1 MTAAAIGADAP
12 RRVISGSIRRS
23 RRWAL
28 IASYFFLILFAIFFL
43 VPPYYQLAT
52 ATKTSEQISNQDTN
66 PWLPALSAGPSGLN
80 PGGAN
85 AGKADLAVKI
95 KKDSWLPAAVQGFM
109 ANISQLMNDTD
120 FPIYFRNTAIVTV
133 CVVIITMLIAVPAAF
148 SLGRMKFWGSGVL
161 ATGVFLT
168 YLVPDSLM
176 FIPLFKVVGG
186 LGLLDSYWGLVLV
199 YPTLTVP
206 FCTWIMI
213 GYFQSIPKELDEA
226 ALIDGANHIQML
238 FKIFIPVALPGLI
251 AATIFAFTVSWAAF
265 VYPMAFI
272 YSSDQLVLTA
282 GTITSLVKA
291 DVYQWGMI
299 MTAALLAAAPPL
311 VIYAFLMDYYI
322 AGLTA
327 GATKG

>member
-1 MTAAAIGADAP
+1 MTAAATAIDAP
-12 RRVISGSIRRS
+12 RRVFAGSIKRS

-52 ATKTSEQISNQDTN
+52 ATKTSEQISNQNTN
-66 PWLPALSAGPSGLN
+66 PWLPALSSSAEGLN
-80 PGGAN
+80 PGGEN
-85 AGKADLAVKI
+85 AGKASLATKSR
-95 KKDSWLPAAVQGFM
+95 DSWMPAALQGAW
-109 ANISQLMNDTD
+109 ANVTQLMTTTD

-133 CVVIITMLIAVPAAF
+133 LVVIVTMVIAVPAAF
-148 SLGRMKFWGSGVL
+148 SLGRMKFWGSGML

-168 YLVPDSLM
+168 YLVPDSLL

-186 LGLLDSYWGLVLV
+186 LGLLNSYWGLVLV
-199 YPTLTVP
+199 YPTLSVP

-226 ALIDGANHIQML
+226 ALIDGANYLQML
-238 FKIFIPVALPGLI
+238 FKIFIPVALPGVI

-299 MTAALLAAAPPL
+299 MTAALIAAAPPL

>member
-1 MTAAAIGADAP
+1 MTAAAIGTDAP
-12 RRVISGSIRRS
+12 RRVSSGSIKRS

-28 IASYFFLILFAIFFL
+28 ITSYFFLILFSIFFL

-66 PWLPALSAGPSGLN
+66 PWLPALSAGQAGLN
-80 PGGAN
+80 SGGAN
-85 AGKADLAVKI
+85 AGKADLAKI
-95 KKDSWLPAAVQGFM
+95 KKDSWLPAAVQGII
-109 ANISQLMNDTD
+109 ANVYQLMNDTD
-120 FPIYFRNTAIVTV
+120 FPIYFRNTALVTV
-133 CVVIITMLIAVPAAF
+133 CVVVITMLIAVPAAF
-148 SLGRMKFWGSGVL
+148 SLGRMRFWGSGIL

-168 YLVPDSLM
+168 YLVPDSLL
-176 FIPLFKVVGG
+176 FIPLFQIVRS
-186 LGLLDSYWGLVLV
+186 LGLLNSYWSMVLV

-226 ALIDGANHIQML
+226 ALLDGAGHMQML
-238 FKIFIPVALPGLI
+238 LKIFIPVALPGII

-265 VYPMAFI
+265 VYPIAFLF
-272 YSSDQLVLTA
+272 SADQQVLTV
-282 GTITSLVKA
+282 GTVTSLIKA
-291 DVYQWGMI
+291 DVYKWGML
-299 MTAALLAAAPPL
+299 MAGALVAAAPPL

>member
-12 RRVISGSIRRS
+12 RRVVGGSIRRS

-28 IASYFFLILFAIFFL
+28 ITSYFFLILFGIFFL

-66 PWLPALSAGPSGLN
+66 PWLPAMSAGQEGLN

-85 AGKADLAVKI
+85 AGKANLAKI

-133 CVVIITMLIAVPAAF
+133 CVVIITMVIAVPAAF

-168 YLVPDSLM
+168 YLVPDSLL

-238 FKIFIPVALPGLI
+238 FRIFIPVALPGLI

>member
-1 MTAAAIGADAP
+1 MSAVAVAESPSRIHS
-12 RRVISGSIRRS
+12 RSSIQRS

-28 IASYFFLILFAIFFL
+28 ITSYFFLILFAIFFL

-52 ATKTSEQISNQDTN
+52 ATKTSEQISNQNTN
-66 PWLPALSAGPSGLN
+66 PWLPALSAGQAGLN

-85 AGKADLAVKI
+85 AGKADLSTKQ
-95 KKDSWLPAAVQGFM
+95 KRSWMPAALSGVL
-109 ANISQLMNDTD
+109 ANLSQLWNDTD
-120 FPIYFRNTAIVTV
+120 FPIYFRNSAIVTV
-133 CVVIITMLIAVPAAF
+133 CVVIITMVIAVPAAF
-148 SLGRMKFWGSGVL
+148 SLGRMRFWGSGVL

-168 YLVPDSLM
+168 YLVPDSLL
-176 FIPLFKVVGG
+176 FIPLFKIVGG
-186 LGLLDSYWGLVLV
+186 LGLLNSYWGLVLV

-238 FKIFIPVALPGLI
+238 FRIFIPVALPGLI
-251 AATIFAFTVSWAAF
+251 AATIFAFTVSWAEF